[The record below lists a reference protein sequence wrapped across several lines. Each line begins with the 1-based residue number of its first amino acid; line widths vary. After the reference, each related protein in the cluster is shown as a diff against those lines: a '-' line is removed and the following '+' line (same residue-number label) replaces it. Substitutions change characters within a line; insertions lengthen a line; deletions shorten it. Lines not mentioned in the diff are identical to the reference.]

1 MARPPPGRDR
11 IEPVLDRSQ
20 ETPSSAFDIRL
31 GEDDRT
37 AGGRA
42 EPRAGRDRAERSD
55 ERPKAADRT
64 ERSEPSFGPAGGR
77 DEPAWDDVH
86 FDEPGRAEPRLDD
99 AGRDE
104 PPRASRPRR
113 AAPSDAPRLGA
124 PEPGPDERKARSRRE
139 PEIGAADR
147 RGRQADPDVLDVD
160 IEDAEFIDLD
170 EDDPMADS
178 RRSRS
183 RRSKAAPSRKKG
195 RARGRR
201 RSGGSG
207 LGRFIRGSVK
217 WALILMFW
225 GTVAL
230 GGTIAYFATQ
240 LPSTADWAV
249 PKRPPNIKVLANDG
263 SLIANRGDTGG
274 ESVRLDELPPYLS
287 QAVIAIED
295 RRFYSHF
302 GVDPLGLVRAAYVNF
317 RSGDVVQGGSTVT
330 QQLAKNLFLKPER
343 TLDRKIQE
351 AIMALW
357 LESKYSKAQ
366 IMESYLN
373 RVYLGAGT
381 YGVDAASRRYF
392 GKSARDISL
401 KEAAILAGLLKA
413 PSRFA
418 PTSAPEAANARA
430 NVVLGAM
437 REAGFIT
444 AAQQKE
450 AAAITI
456 KARPEA
462 EGGAGRYVA
471 DWVADLV
478 PEVVGALE
486 QDVVVETTIDPH
498 LEAAAGKALS
508 EALDKNGKAF
518 GVSQGALVAIDGT
531 GAVRA
536 LVGGRDYQKSQFN
549 RAVEAKRQPGSAFK
563 PFVYLAAL
571 EYGLVPESIRVDEP
585 IRIGNWEP
593 KNYGR
598 NYKGPVTLQSAL
610 ALSINTIAVQLAN
623 EIGPEHVVKTAERLG
638 ITSPLQPNPSL
649 ALGTSEVS
657 LLELTDAYV
666 PFANG
671 GFAATPHVITRVKD
685 VSGKTLYERPGA
697 AASQIIDPLYVGM
710 MNSMMTDT
718 LQRGTGRKAAI
729 PGWQAAGKT
738 GTTNDSKDAWFVGY
752 TSNLT
757 AGVWLGN
764 DDSKPTKRM
773 TGGSLPA
780 QIWQRFMTEAHKGVT
795 VAALPG
801 NYAYRDP
808 DSFQEAPT
816 EFDGQSTV
824 QGGLVDEYGE
834 VVGGG
839 QQAYPAPGRPNA
851 QWQTG
856 PGVERG
862 QGYGDRSYGDGNSGG
877 RDNGGQYGGYADPE
891 SAAGWSDGDYQAPP
905 PGARIYREGDPSYGV
920 ERGVPM
926 PPAGVGERAGSGT
939 QQARPQRPNLL
950 DRLFGG

>member
-1 MARPPPGRDR
+1 M
-11 IEPVLDRSQ
+11 LDKPQ
-20 ETPSSAFDIRL
+20 ETESSAFDIRL
-31 GEDDRT
+31 GEDDRP
-37 AGGRA
+37 AGGRGEQRFGRERA
-42 EPRAGRDRAERSD
+42 EPPID
-55 ERPKAADRT
+55 RPKDRSKDRSKRGERAAE
-64 ERSEPSFGPAGGR
+64 ERSEPGFGDDAMGR
-77 DEPAWDDVH
+77 DEPRW
-86 FDEPGRAEPRLDD
+86 DEPGREEPRWSEPAQEDATNRPRGRRAPEAAPKLEAP
-99 AGRDE
+99 AGRSE
-104 PPRASRPRR
+104 RPGR
-113 AAPSDAPRLGA
+113 D
-124 PEPGPDERKARSRRE
+124 RRE
-139 PEIGAADR
+139 PELGAAER
-147 RGRQADPDVLDVD
+147 RVRAAEPEPFDAD

-183 RRSKAAPSRKKG
+183 RRGKAPTRKKG
-195 RARGRR
+195 RARGRKR
-201 RSGGSG
+201 ASGSG
-207 LGRFIRGSVK
+207 LGRFLRGSLK

-225 GTVAL
+225 GTVAV

-240 LPSTADWAV
+240 LPSTANWAV

-274 ESVRLDELPPYLS
+274 ESVRIDELPPYLS

-302 GVDPLGLVRAAYVNF
+302 GVDPFGLLRAAYVNF

-330 QQLAKNLFLKPER
+330 QQLAKNLFLTPER
-343 TLDRKIQE
+343 SLDRKIQE

-373 RVYLGAGT
+373 RVYLGAGV

-413 PSRFA
+413 PSTYA
-418 PTSAPEAANARA
+418 PTRNPAAANSRA

-444 AAQQKE
+444 TAQQKE

-456 KARPEA
+456 KAKPEA

-478 PEVVGALE
+478 PDVVGALE

-498 LEAAAGKALS
+498 LEAAAGQALT
-508 EALDKNGKAF
+508 EALDKSGKSF

-563 PFVYLAAL
+563 PFVFLTAL

-585 IRIGNWEP
+585 TRIGNWEP
-593 KNYGR
+593 KNYSKQF
-598 NYKGPVTLQSAL
+598 KGPVTLQSAL

-623 EIGPEHVVKTAERLG
+623 EVGPDRVIKTAERLG
-638 ITSPLQPNPSL
+638 ITSTLQPNPSL

-671 GFAATPHVITRVKD
+671 GYSAPPHVITRVKNVD
-685 VSGKTLYERPGA
+685 GKTLYERPGA
-697 AASQIIDPLYVGM
+697 AASQVIDPFYVGM
-710 MNSMMTDT
+710 MNSMLTDT

-729 PGWQAAGKT
+729 AGWQAAGKT
-738 GTTNDSKDAWFVGY
+738 GTTNDSKDALFVGY
-752 TSNLT
+752 TANLT
-757 AGVWLGN
+757 TGVWLGN

-801 NYAYRDP
+801 NYNYRDP
-808 DSFQEAPT
+808 DSFQETPT

-824 QGGLVDEYGE
+824 QGGLVDEYGQ

-839 QQAYPAPGRPNA
+839 GQQPQYQPSGQPQYLQPPADGRA
-851 QWQTG
+851 L
-856 PGVERG
+856 G
-862 QGYGDRSYGDGNSGG
+862 QGQAQGRDPNQGG
-877 RDNGGQYGGYADPE
+877 PPVGRADNGGQYGGYADPE
-891 SAAGWSDGDYQAPP
+891 TGNGWSDGDYQEPP
-905 PGARIYREGDPSYGV
+905 AGARIYRDGDPDYGV
-920 ERGVPM
+920 ERGAPM
-926 PPAGVGERAGSGT
+926 PPAGVGEDGQAGVY
-939 QQARPQRPNLL
+939 QARPHRRNLI